1 MNDSIRWKL
10 LNWLDIGYI
19 RRFIH
24 IVCIY
29 SDCVIETSYKVDIT
43 HLTHVLFLYIAY
55 NDHKAYDDCR
65 FTRPTYYYHS
75 PLVVVEVATEQHEL
89 VCMI

>member
-1 MNDSIRWKL
+1 VNDSIRWKL
-10 LNWLDIGYI
+10 LNRLDIGYI

-65 FTRPTYYYHS
+65 LLARRIII
-75 PLVVVEVATEQHEL
+75 
-89 VCMI
+89 VCRWWLLGS